1 MRRFA
6 LAALLL
12 TALPPIP
19 TALAAVTVE
28 QTDEEITLANA
39 HCAVTLEVARGAGAM
54 TALRLAQ
61 HDQVLLSRAALALYF
76 RENDHWV
83 DETWIRATDIQVR
96 DVPGGKAVQVEV
108 ADFGGFALRKA
119 VTLRDDSAAVQVSY
133 HMAATREV
141 RPLLIVPL
149 SAGLSVEMDRLAT
162 PGGEV
167 AAADLQVSDFAMESP
182 APWHAFRSAAERR
195 GVVIAPI
202 RLPDM
207 HRVQWI
213 GRKPDDRLTLAVRLH
228 PMRTFAPGDEV
239 SFAYNLLPFTGEPAE
254 AARVALEA
262 GAGPLE
268 PVARPAVAAAPD
280 EARELARGLRV
291 VHAPRFAQ
299 APEIDGRLD
308 DPAWQEAGVLE
319 RFVSLDARAFPE
331 AQTTAYVGHDD
342 EHLYVAVRCVEPL
355 MDQVR
360 TDARPGSGQ
369 VWTDDCVELFINP
382 DPTGREY
389 AQFIIN
395 AAGVLQ
401 DNLPGER
408 AVAYGRRAAAARGEG
423 EWTVEAVIP
432 FGDLDAEPP
441 AAGDI
446 WRLNV
451 CRSRVAGRENSA
463 WSPTLRSSDYHVPER
478 FGILVFGGPEVRV
491 TRIHTG
497 LEGPERERALEVSLA
512 NAAPEARAVTG
523 EFAVSR
529 NGTETDRGALE
540 GAAPAGGAATLEA
553 PYETPRPGTYRLALS
568 LRDEAGPILDGALAA
583 PVRGPGLNSALYPA
597 EEDDNRL
604 YVAKGTA
611 QHFFFVPANHSER
624 THETFRFV
632 LTLPEGIEVMQ
643 ASGDRVPYYHR
654 PTLQAR
660 TPEERDGR
668 RMVRWVWESD
678 RGLGPRELGK
688 VRFYSTWC
696 GALLPDEGLA
706 EGPHRFYFHL
716 EAEDE
721 QEPEHVGELV
731 VLPEPRGVQPR
742 DIVVGMCT
750 WTLSPTPEFWRRLVD
765 NYRKCGINLLDS
777 SLLRAGEEW
786 AAPAREAGMRPWQ
799 LVWWFWWNDAYIA
812 AHPDHAAVKSDG
824 TPEEKIICPE
834 IMASDETDA
843 IAGLM
848 QPLVE
853 ATQAGL
859 LEGLW
864 WDLEG
869 PAAFSVCF
877 CERCLAAFRE
887 FAGIPAEEELTPLG
901 IQARHGEAWVDFAC
915 RQSARIAGRMQSYSR
930 AAGGGPKIAVYSGT
944 QSEHTRRAYR
954 VDWPTL
960 APEID
965 VATPSFYSFSAA
977 ALSTTFTTGIRD
989 FVALVRGVRDIPVW
1003 ATLST
1008 GYERGSHFT
1017 TDGRL
1022 TRMQIIKSVAY
1033 GADGTY
1039 QWWWGPV
1046 DGRHYHAYAEA
1057 TALIAELE
1065 EFFTEGVEAPDFL
1078 DGEEPGG
1085 TTRIARRL
1093 GESVLVMLFNDSPT
1107 QPVTMTARTPE
1118 GFRLA
1123 RSDGEPE
1130 MTFAGGVLTAAVAPL
1145 DCRWAVLEGGRQ

>member
-1 MRRFA
+1 MKRLFIATAILSTLA
-6 LAALLL
+6 L
-12 TALPPIP
+12 TR
-19 TALAAVTVE
+19 TALATVTVR
-28 QTDEEITLANA
+28 QTDNEITLANA
-39 HCAVTLEVARGAGAM
+39 HCAVTLDVSRGAGAI
-54 TALRLAQ
+54 TALRIAGQ
-61 HDQVLLSRAALALYF
+61 EQVLLSRAALTLYF

-96 DVPGGKAVQVEV
+96 DVPGGKAVQTQV

-119 VTLRDDSAAVQVSY
+119 VTLRDAGPVVQVSRQLV
-133 HMAATREV
+133 ALREV
-141 RPLLIVPL
+141 RPLLIVPI
-149 SAGLSVEMDRLAT
+149 SAGFPVEMDRLAT

-167 AAADLQVSDFAMESP
+167 AVGDLNVSDFALELP
-182 APWHAFRSAAERR
+182 APWHAFRSAAQGA
-195 GVVIAPI
+195 GVVIAPA

-207 HRVQWI
+207 HRVEWV

-239 SFAYNLLPFTGEPAE
+239 SFAYNLMPFTAEPAQ
-254 AARVALEA
+254 AAQVALEA

-268 PVARPAVAAAPD
+268 PLARPAVAAAQD
-280 EARELARGLRV
+280 DAQELARGLRV
-291 VHAPRFAQ
+291 VHAPRFAR
-299 APEIDGRLD
+299 PPDIDGRLD
-308 DPAWQEAGVLE
+308 DPAWQEAGVLAH
-319 RFVSLDARAFPE
+319 FVSLDARAFPD
-331 AQTTAYVGHDD
+331 AQTTAWVGHDD

-382 DPTGREY
+382 DPTGPEY

-408 AVAYGRRAAAARGEG
+408 AVAYGRQAAAARGEG
-423 EWTVEAVIP
+423 EWTVEVVIP
-432 FGDLDAEPP
+432 FADLDAEPP

-446 WRLNV
+446 WRFNV
-451 CRSRVAGRENSA
+451 CRSRVARRENSA

-478 FGILVFGGPEVRV
+478 FGILAFGGPEVRA
-491 TRIHTG
+491 TRIVTG
-497 LEGPERERALEVSLA
+497 LEGTEQERALEVSLA
-512 NAAPEARAVTG
+512 NVGAETRAVTG
-523 EFAVSR
+523 EFSVRR
-529 NGTETDRGALE
+529 NGTETGRGALK
-540 GAAPAGGAATLEA
+540 GAAPAGGAATLDA

-568 LRDEAGPILDGALAA
+568 LEDDAGPILRGALAA

-604 YVAKGTA
+604 HVAKGTA

-624 THETFRFV
+624 TYDTFRFV
-632 LTLPEGIEVMQ
+632 LTVPEGIEVMQ
-643 ASGDRVPYYHR
+643 ASGDRVPYYFR
-654 PTLQAR
+654 PTLHAR
-660 TPEERDGR
+660 EAVERDGR

-678 RGLGPRELGK
+678 RTLGPRELGK

-696 GALLPDEGLA
+696 GALIPDDGLA
-706 EGPHRFYFHL
+706 HGVHPFFFHL

-721 QEPEHVGELV
+721 QEPEHVGELII
-731 VLPEPRGVQPR
+731 LPEPQGVQPR
-742 DIVVGMCT
+742 EIVVGMCA
-750 WTLSPTPEFWRRLVD
+750 WTLSPTPEFWGALVET
-765 NYRKCGINLLDS
+765 YRKCGINLLDS

-799 LVWWFWWNDAYIA
+799 LVWWFWWNDAYLE
-812 AHPDHAAVKSDG
+812 AHPDHAAVRSDG
-824 TPEEKIICPE
+824 TPDEKIICPE
-834 IMASDETDA
+834 VMASEETDA

-859 LEGLW
+859 LEGIW

-869 PAAFSVCF
+869 PAAFDVCF
-877 CERCLAAFRE
+877 CERCLAALRE
-887 FAGIPAEEELTPLG
+887 FAGIPAEENLTPLG
-901 IQARHGEAWVDFAC
+901 IRARHGEAWVEFAC
-915 RQSARIAGRMQSYSR
+915 RQSARIAARMQSYSH

-954 VDWPTL
+954 VDWRTL
-960 APEID
+960 TPEID

-989 FVALVRGVRDIPVW
+989 FIALVRDVSDAPVW

-1008 GYERGSHFT
+1008 GYERGSHFAN
-1017 TDGRL
+1017 DGRL

-1033 GADGTY
+1033 GADGTH

-1065 EFFTEGVEAPDFL
+1065 EFFTQGVEAPDFL
-1078 DGEEPGG
+1078 SGEEPGG
-1085 TTRIARRL
+1085 TTRLARRL
-1093 GESVLVMLFNDSPT
+1093 DNRVLVMLFNDNPT
-1107 QPVTMTARTPE
+1107 QATTVTARTPE
-1118 GFRLA
+1118 GVRLA

-1130 MTFAGGVLTAAVAPL
+1130 MTFAGGVLTARVAPL
-1145 DCRWAVLEGGRQ
+1145 SCRWAVLGGAN